1 MKILIMFGS
10 ITFFLYLI
18 CVSFSVM
25 SEITDNPMLE
35 NIDIGLLFITVIG
48 LGITGFTRLIVLFN
62 EVFLKK

>member
-1 MKILIMFGS
+1 MFGS